1 MKGAVE
7 LMLNK
12 IIKKKNLILIIYA
25 VILLS
30 LWVVALIFGN
40 REDKVTVLVLSLVM
54 PFIIYGLIRLM
65 YKIIGKNC
73 KTMSFFYG
81 FFLLIGSLGTLMMI
95 VEFIRSFPN
104 GLSPSLSALFCL
116 IAATLDGAKKHIENE
131 DNK

>member
-1 MKGAVE
+1 
-7 LMLNK
+7 MLNK

-30 LWVVALIFGN
+30 LWVVALIFEN

-65 YKIIGKNC
+65 YKIVGKSC

-104 GLSPSLSALFCL
+104 GLSPSLGALFGL
-116 IAATLDGAKKHIENE
+116 IPATLDSAKKHIENE

>member
-40 REDKVTVLVLSLVM
+40 REDKVNVLVLSLVM

-81 FFLLIGSLGTLMMI
+81 FFLLIGSL
-95 VEFIRSFPN
+95 
-104 GLSPSLSALFCL
+104 
-116 IAATLDGAKKHIENE
+116 
-131 DNK
+131 

>member
-65 YKIIGKNC
+65 YKIVGKNC

-104 GLSPSLSALFCL
+104 GLSPSLSALFGL

>member
-1 MKGAVE
+1 
-7 LMLNK
+7 MLNK

-65 YKIIGKNC
+65 YKIIGKSC

-104 GLSPSLSALFCL
+104 GLSPSLSALFGL

>member
-65 YKIIGKNC
+65 YKIIGKSC

-104 GLSPSLSALFCL
+104 GLSPSLSALFGL

>member
-1 MKGAVE
+1 MKGEVE

-65 YKIIGKNC
+65 YKIIGKSC

-104 GLSPSLSALFCL
+104 GLSPSLSALFGL
-116 IAATLDGAKKHIENE
+116 IAATLDSAKKHIENE

>member
-7 LMLNK
+7 LMLSK

-104 GLSPSLSALFCL
+104 GLSPSLSALFGL
-116 IAATLDGAKKHIENE
+116 IAANLDSAKKHIENE

>member
-65 YKIIGKNC
+65 YKIIGKSC

-104 GLSPSLSALFCL
+104 GLSPSLSALFGL
-116 IAATLDGAKKHIENE
+116 IAATLDSAKKHIENE

>member
-65 YKIIGKNC
+65 YKIIGKSC
-73 KTMSFFYG
+73 KTMSFFFG

-95 VEFIRSFPN
+95 FEFIRSFPN
-104 GLSPSLSALFCL
+104 GLSPSLGALFGL